1 MTRPNPIVAS
11 ALATAFINVLV
22 ALVLAQTPA
31 SARIELQKLN
41 NSTSLYQLSPIPAG
55 ADWGRS

>member
-22 ALVLAQTPA
+22 ALVLIAQTPA
-31 SARIELQKLN
+31 SARMEPQ
-41 NSTSLYQLSPIPAG
+41 NSTSLCQLSPIPAG